1 MKKKAGFC
9 IMLAI
14 ISSSLFAIDSRLVG
28 TWYNDYGRPGIRFT
42 EEYQTFLYQEMLD
55 DEFSTMAN
63 ISSKRELLLYNN
75 DISGGIHTVS
85 GDGLGNGYFGYRINI
100 SFSLL
105 SDNKLF
111 LIVRYSSYKGNARY
125 ENEHSY
131 LLTKT
136 RIDNT
141 VEGVGK
147 YTYDNEY
154 GYPLP
159 RTTPQNN
166 GVGAYCQLQVGAFTN
181 VENAARAFDKLK
193 VQGFNPEYMT
203 GGGFTRVVL
212 KVAPNEVP
220 SYIEKLKLIGFSN
233 VFIQNR
239 ENR

>member
-42 EEYQTFLYQEMLD
+42 DDYRAFLYQEMLD

-63 ISSKRELLLYNN
+63 ISSQRELLLYNN

-111 LIVRYSSYKGNARY
+111 LIIRYSSYKGDAHY

-136 RIDNT
+136 RIDNK

-147 YTYDNEY
+147 YDDEY
-154 GYPLP
+154 ESPLS

-166 GVGAYCQLQVGAFTN
+166 VIGDYCQLQVGAFTKA
-181 VENAARAFDKLK
+181 ENAARLFDQLK
-193 VQGFNPEYMT
+193 AQGFAPEYKT

-212 KVAPNEVP
+212 KVAPNDVS
-220 SYIEKLKLIGFSN
+220 SYIERLKLIGFSD
-233 VFIQNR
+233 VFIQQR
-239 ENR
+239 